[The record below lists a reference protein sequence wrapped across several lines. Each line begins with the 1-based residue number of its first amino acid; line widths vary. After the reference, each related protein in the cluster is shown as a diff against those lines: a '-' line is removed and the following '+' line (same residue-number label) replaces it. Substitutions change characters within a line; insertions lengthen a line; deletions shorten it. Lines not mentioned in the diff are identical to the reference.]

1 MLTVLSVL
9 AVLAVLF
16 VAAAVA
22 TREGPILADAPGD
35 VADLGLPDGPLQAED
50 VQAVRFGLAVRG
62 YRMAEV
68 DAVLDRVVK
77 ELTDRDRKLAASSG
91 KPDPAAVPVIPV
103 TVKSASET
111 PTSAPRAKPEP
122 TEPEPTEPEPTEPEP
137 TEPEPTEP
145 ELSQIPGQVTLEE
158 ATAEVEAADDS
169 GAKGVPAK
177 ASTNDAKEEL
187 LPADKAAPS
196 ISVAVVP
203 TEIAPVPAGSIRAT
217 TPSAAKGKVNGK
229 GKNKSD

>member
-122 TEPEPTEPEPTEPEP
+122 TEPEPTEPE
-137 TEPEPTEP
+137 
-145 ELSQIPGQVTLEE
+145 LSQIPGQVTLEE